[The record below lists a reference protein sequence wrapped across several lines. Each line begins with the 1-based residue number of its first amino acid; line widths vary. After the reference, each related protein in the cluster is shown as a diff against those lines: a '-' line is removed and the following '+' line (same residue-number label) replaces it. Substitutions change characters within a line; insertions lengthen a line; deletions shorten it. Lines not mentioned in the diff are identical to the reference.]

1 MKNKK
6 KVPEFSTA
14 IRRRFPCESMAYGCE
29 FRVNLPDVVFCAL
42 RGAASPTGARKCKRA
57 CIGHRQERPAADSPT
72 AEPTQRRCSDCG
84 KERANVTGN
93 SARAVGMHPSRALG
107 LDSTEAATR
116 WSGQAATSHP
126 AEPMANDMLRRA

>member
-1 MKNKK
+1 MNNKK
-6 KVPEFSTA
+6 QVPELFAA
-14 IRRRFPCESMAYGCE
+14 IRRRSPCESMAYGCAS
-29 FRVNLPDVVFCAL
+29 RVNLPDVVFFSL
-42 RGAASPTGARKCKRA
+42 RGAALPTGARKCKRA

-84 KERANVTGN
+84 KERANVTGK
-93 SARAVGMHPSRALG
+93 SARAVGMHPSWELG

-116 WSGQAATSHP
+116 WSGQAANSHP